1 MSNIVLEHSPLVMVL
16 IEVRFTPLPQK
27 HLEAGLEDFKS
38 TLFEHELPDFH
49 ETDISQVEGKPNES
63 GQLEFKTIMGKR
75 WDFISLNRDLGVTL
89 ARDSICFRATT
100 YSHFGDFKKRWSLV
114 IQAFFASFFH
124 ANKAG
129 IQRMGLRYMDVF
141 LPQQNEAYT
150 DYINNDWLSKRQVD
164 GDTSSLSSYK
174 QQARTM
180 SGLLRLELEERSSE
194 NGNVSIFPKDINDP
208 DPVALQ
214 VQVKEL
220 WKTAVPKKYAILDID
235 HIWAAENREL
245 KALNLDNV
253 LAITDSLHEDCANIF
268 WNIISKHAEEKWNKG
283 HLEIRQ

>member
-100 YSHFGDFKKRWSLV
+100 YSHFGDFKHE
-114 IQAFFASFFH
+114 F
-124 ANKAG
+124 
-129 IQRMGLRYMDVF
+129 QRF
-141 LPQQNEAYT
+141 
-150 DYINNDWLSKRQVD
+150 
-164 GDTSSLSSYK
+164 
-174 QQARTM
+174 
-180 SGLLRLELEERSSE
+180 
-194 NGNVSIFPKDINDP
+194 
-208 DPVALQ
+208 
-214 VQVKEL
+214 
-220 WKTAVPKKYAILDID
+220 
-235 HIWAAENREL
+235 
-245 KALNLDNV
+245 
-253 LAITDSLHEDCANIF
+253 
-268 WNIISKHAEEKWNKG
+268 
-283 HLEIRQ
+283 